1 MSGARQVKENANVQA
16 MLRERGEGEEG
27 ERGSRRVFSGA
38 FMSSDERKDAA
49 DARCRF
55 QSGSQDPRVTT
66 VYIQDK

>member
-16 MLRERGEGEEG
+16 KLREGKGEEG

-38 FMSSDERKDAA
+38 FMSSGERKDAA